1 MNQFYLFMVPFS
13 ILALIIAAKI
23 ASIVLDYAPFSYP
36 NARIMAKQGKLLTTS
51 KYEELAEAHSLDEIV
66 SMLKETDYTDYLSE
80 YVGED
85 YTISKIERALNHHL
99 ASVYDQI
106 HAISPNK
113 VKPVFEVLLKRWDIE
128 NIIRTLRCIKANKD
142 PRDYLIKIG
151 TFTDA
156 QREQL
161 AKAQTMEEVAMSVTS
176 EFEHLLGSMQDEEPV
191 KIENELLFDYY
202 RSLWDYLENA
212 RDKNLRLLKAYFG
225 LQIDIIN
232 IMAALRIN
240 VMEEREEISQDFLPV
255 TYTVSHETLKSIA
268 TADDISMV
276 VSVLD
281 KTPYA
286 ELFSDLVPKYEE
298 RRNISVFEQ
307 ALNELLISQG
317 REISILNPLGIGPSI
332 GYLAQKQAEVRKLK
346 TIIIG
351 SYERIDPDRIKEM
364 VGVA

>member
-1 MNQFYLFMVPFS
+1 MNQFYLFMVPIS
-13 ILALIIAAKI
+13 ILALVIAAKI

-36 NARIMAKQGKLLTTS
+36 NARIMAKQGKLLS
-51 KYEELAEAHSLDEIV
+51 KTKFEELAEAHSLDEIV
-66 SMLKETDYTDYLSE
+66 SMLKETEYTDYLSE

-85 YTISKIERALNHHL
+85 YTISKIERALNTHL
-99 ASVYDQI
+99 ASIYDQI
-106 HAISPNK
+106 YSISPNK

-128 NIIRTLRCIKANKD
+128 NIIRTLRCIRANKD
-142 PRDYLIKIG
+142 PREYLIKIG

-161 AKAQTMEEVAMSVTS
+161 AKAQSAEEVAMSVTT
-176 EFEHLLGSMQDEEPV
+176 EFEHLLGSMQDEELV

-202 RSLWDYLENA
+202 SSLWEYLENT
-212 RDKNLRLLKAYFG
+212 RDKNLKLLKTFFG

-240 VMEEREEISQDFLPV
+240 VMEEREEVAQDFLPV
-255 TYTVSHETLKSIA
+255 TYMVSHESLKSIA

-286 ELFSDLVPKYEE
+286 DLFNDLVPKYEE
-298 RRNISVFEQ
+298 HRNISVFEQ
-307 ALNELLISQG
+307 ALNDLLISHG
-317 REISILNPLGIGPSI
+317 KEISTLNPLGIGPSI
-332 GYLAQKQAEVRKLK
+332 GYLAQKQAEIRKLK

-351 SYERIDPDRIKEM
+351 SYERIDPERIKEM
-364 VGVA
+364 VGVS